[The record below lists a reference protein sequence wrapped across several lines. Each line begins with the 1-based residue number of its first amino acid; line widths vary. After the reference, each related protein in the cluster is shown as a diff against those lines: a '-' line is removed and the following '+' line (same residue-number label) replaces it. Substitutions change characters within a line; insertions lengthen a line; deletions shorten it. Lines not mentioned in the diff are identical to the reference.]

1 MTTLRDY
8 ISEIRKDGYRSFTVD
23 KATKDL
29 GINRKAVLLKCMRLI
44 QRGELLSPVKGF
56 YVPIPPEYQEVG
68 SIPPDE
74 LIPLVMGYLKYD
86 YYVCLLS
93 AALYHGSSHQKPQ
106 VFQIMTNHRGLKIK
120 SGKRTIKVVYKKTL
134 KDLPLSEYIST
145 TGYLKISTP
154 ELTMVDLLVYLKP
167 SGGLNSVATIF
178 SELIDAIDVNKLVS
192 LIDLI
197 PQKIWIQRLGY
208 ILEQID
214 DDDNGKKNKEL
225 RQKLAQ
231 YVSEKK
237 CSYIPLAPELPIK
250 GFRRDK
256 KWKIIINTTIEA
268 DE

>member
-1 MTTLRDY
+1 MTTLKDY
-8 ISEIRKDGYRSFTVD
+8 ISEIRKNGYRSFTVD
-23 KATKDL
+23 KAINDL

-44 QRGELLSPVKGF
+44 KKRELLSPVKGL
-56 YVPIPPEYQEVG
+56 YVPIPPEHQDVG
-68 SIPPDE
+68 SLPPEE
-74 LIPLVMGYLKYD
+74 LIPLVMEYLKYD

-106 VFQIMTNHRGLKIK
+106 IFQIITNHRGLKIK
-120 SGKRTIKVVYKKTL
+120 SGKRTIQIIYKKSL
-134 KDLPLSEYIST
+134 KNLPLSQYTST

-154 ELTMVDLLVYLKP
+154 ELTMVDLLIYLKP
-167 SGGLNSVATIF
+167 SGGLNSVATVF
-178 SELIDAIDVNKLVS
+178 SELIDAIDIDKLVS

-208 ILEQID
+208 ILEQINSD
-214 DDDNGKKNKEL
+214 DDGKNKEL
-225 RQKLAQ
+225 SQKLAQ

-237 CSYIPLAPELPIK
+237 CSYIPLVPEISVN
-250 GFRRDK
+250 GFKRDK

>member
-1 MTTLRDY
+1 MVTLKDY
-8 ISEIRKDGYRSFTVD
+8 ISEIRKNGYRSFTVE
-23 KATKDL
+23 KAIKDL
-29 GINRKAVLLKCMRLI
+29 RINRKAVLLKCMRLI
-44 QRGELLSPVKGF
+44 QKGELLSPVKGF
-56 YVPIPPEYQEVG
+56 YVPVPPEYQEVG

-74 LIPLVMGYLKYD
+74 LIPLVMEHLKYD

-106 VFQIMTNHRGLKIK
+106 VFQIITNHRGLKIK
-120 SGKRTIKVVYKKTL
+120 SGKRKIQIIYKKSL
-134 KDLPLSEYIST
+134 KDLPLSEYAST

-154 ELTMVDLLVYLKP
+154 ELTMIDLLIYPKP
-167 SGGLNSVATIF
+167 SGGLNSIATVF
-178 SELIDAIDVNKLVS
+178 SELIDAIDVNKLMS
-192 LIDLI
+192 LIHLI

-214 DDDNGKKNKEL
+214 TDNDDQKKEL
-225 RQKLAQ
+225 SRKLAQ

-237 CSYIPLAPELPIK
+237 CSYIPLAPEISVN
-250 GFRRDK
+250 GFKRDR